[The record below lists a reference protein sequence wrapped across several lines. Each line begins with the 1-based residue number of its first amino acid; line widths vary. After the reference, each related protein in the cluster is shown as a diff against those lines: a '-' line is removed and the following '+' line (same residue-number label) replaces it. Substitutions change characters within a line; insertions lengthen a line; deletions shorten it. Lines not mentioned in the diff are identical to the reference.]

1 MREGGNTVNENTFN
15 WNLNNS
21 RCFSSNFQN
30 PSDRKEVSLY
40 IVLGFIALIML
51 IPFYMMFVMAT
62 HTTSEIILFLLQCGS
77 ERI

>member
-30 PSDRKEVSLY
+30 PSDRKESFPVYCTWIYCIDHVDS
-40 IVLGFIALIML
+40 VLHDVRYGNT
-51 IPFYMMFVMAT
+51 YN
-62 HTTSEIILFLLQCGS
+62 Q
-77 ERI
+77 